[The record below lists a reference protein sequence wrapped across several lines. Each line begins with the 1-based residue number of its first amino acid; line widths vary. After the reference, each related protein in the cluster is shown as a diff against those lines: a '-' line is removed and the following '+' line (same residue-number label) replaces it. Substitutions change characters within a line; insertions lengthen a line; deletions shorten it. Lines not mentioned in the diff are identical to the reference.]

1 MTEELAAGLAP
12 DGVTLVGAPVSGGPS
27 GAETGTLSVMVGGP
41 SATVARLNELCEILG
56 SDRVHTDRQP
66 GSGHAMKLL
75 NNYLSFVAMIATSEV
90 VALGEQVGLETE
102 TMLEVFNTSSG
113 RNTATSF
120 KYPEYV
126 LPGSYD
132 MEYTMGLVEKDMQ
145 LLMDVAAETGTPFH
159 SGGTIRQLIGAIRAE
174 LGADADYTEIHR
186 YFQELMAD
194 SAG

>member
-1 MTEELAAGLAP
+1 MVYQLVDNRRSRIGDPCQHGHSPIHRVDSLGHQPLAF
-12 DGVTLVGAPVSGGPS
+12 
-27 GAETGTLSVMVGGP
+27 
-41 SATVARLNELCEILG
+41 ARLNEVFEILG
-56 SDRVHTDRQP
+56 SDIVHIDSQP

-126 LPGSYD
+126 LTEIYD
-132 MEYTMGLVEKDMQ
+132 MGYSISLAEKDMQ

-174 LGADADYTEIHR
+174 LGADADYTEIHQ

-194 SAG
+194 SDG